1 VTQPDRAPWGP
12 TLVSEYEREFMT
24 TRADHIAW
32 VKERALAELGP
43 GGGGPTV
50 ALNSLAVDL
59 MGHPETADH
68 DAIML
73 GTMEAMSGRL
83 GTDAQMRDWIDG
95 IR

>member
-32 VKERALAELGP
+32 VKQRALDTLNETGD
-43 GGGGPTV
+43 PTV
-50 ALNSLAVDL
+50 ALASTQSDL
-59 MGHPETADH
+59 MSHPDTATH
-68 DAIML
+68 SAIELGMML
-73 GTMEAMSGRL
+73 AMSGHL
-83 GTDAQMRDWIDG
+83 STDAQMREWIDS